1 MTYFVSALASLALW
15 VVLAFG
21 LAVPSGWVHLFL
33 AAGAVLIAA
42 GIIEADPTGR
52 SPS

>member
-1 MTYFVSALASLALW
+1 
-15 VVLAFG
+15 VVLAFV
-21 LAVPSGWVHLFL
+21 LAIPSGWVHLLL

-42 GIIEADPTGR
+42 GIVETDPTGR